1 MLTCSYCSK
10 EINEEAQ
17 ERAIVIRGK
26 DPDDDSDYSVVA
38 CDVCLNAWE
47 NDGPD

>member
-1 MLTCSYCSK
+1 MLTCSYCRK

-17 ERAIVIRGK
+17 ERAVVVRGK
-26 DPDDDSDYSVVA
+26 DTEDGSEYSVVA

-47 NDGPD
+47 NQE